1 MSWAPVPA
9 LPAGLLEHLATVA
22 LSVWLL
28 VFAGRLLWVENAA
41 SVAEHLRQAG

>member
-1 MSWAPVPA
+1 MSWAPGTT

-28 VFAGRLLWVENAA
+28 VFAIRLRGVSQSARALVW
-41 SVAEHLRQAG
+41 AE